1 MTTSHL
7 HTHPEKHC
15 RPALRVR
22 AGHPGIETPRAVQ
35 GPREGVHA
43 RVSAAP
49 RARRQA
55 CRPQEG
61 SGAGSK
67 DEVAA
72 WKRLPLNLTLGVRF

>member
-49 RARRQA
+49 ALAARPAARR
-55 CRPQEG
+55 
-61 SGAGSK
+61 K
-67 DEVAA
+67 EVEREA
-72 WKRLPLNLTLGVRF
+72 RTR